1 MSDLWREPGPWLAVA
16 LLGAFHGVNPAMG
29 WLFAV
34 ALGLQRGSR
43 RVMLWS
49 LLPLAVGH
57 EASVAAVVLAGALA
71 GMAVPPD
78 VLRPVA
84 AVALI
89 AFGAYKLLR
98 PRSHP
103 RWVGMR
109 VSPWDLVLWSF
120 LMATAHGAGLML
132 LPFLFGAGGGAAPGA
147 GHTHADGQV
156 HVHLLE
162 GGPLGTALA
171 QDTAAVAL
179 HTLAMLLAMTA
190 VAVLVYDRLGVAVL
204 RRSWVNFDAV
214 WAVAV
219 LVAGIFTLFT

>member
-1 MSDLWREPGPWLAVA
+1 MTSVWPWVTLA
-16 LLGAFHGVNPAMG
+16 LLGAYHGINPGMG

-34 ALGLQRGSR
+34 ARGLQEQR
-43 RVMLWS
+43 RDAVFQS
-49 LLPLAVGH
+49 LVPIALGHAASIALVVAVVGGIQM
-57 EASVAAVVLAGALA
+57 VAAPRPVRLAGAA
-71 GMAVPPD
+71 
-78 VLRPVA
+78 
-84 AVALI
+84 ALI
-89 AFGAYKLLR
+89 LFGVFKLLR

-109 VSPWDLVLWSF
+109 IGAGELAVWSF

-132 LPFLFGAGGGAAPGA
+132 LPFLLGAGGAAAA
-147 GHTHADGQV
+147 GMTHTHADGRV
-156 HVHLLE
+156 PVHLLE
-162 GGPLGTALA
+162 GGPLGLALA

-179 HTLAMLLAMTA
+179 HTLAMLAAMTA

-219 LVAGIFTLFT
+219 LVAGVFTLFT